1 MLKAATRAF
10 AVVGKELFVVL
21 RRPSALTTLVVGPV
35 VILAVFGLSYV
46 GQPPIRAVLVVP
58 AASGLPTDARAY
70 DLNQSAVL
78 EIVGTR
84 PTLDSARQALAAGD
98 ADIMQHLDLTL
109 GALSMRCDRRLGMLA
124 LLRVAPVSAVE
135 LITGKYV
142 AFVVLTGA
150 ITGALVLL
158 MTRAM
163 GVPMLAPVGSIM
175 ALLLLLILASVGLG
189 LVLSLVTSSESQ
201 VIQLA
206 LLALLASVFFGGLAI
221 DLSQFA
227 PPLQAAAQ
235 FLPVTEAT
243 RP

>member
-84 PTLDSARQALAAGD
+84 PTLDSARQALATGD
-98 ADIMQHLDLTL
+98 ADIIVAAPDNAVQQ
-109 GALSMRCDRRLGMLA
+109 
-124 LLRVAPVSAVE
+124 LLH
-135 LITGKYV
+135 GKQV
-142 AFVVLTGA
+142 
-150 ITGALVLL
+150 
-158 MTRAM
+158 
-163 GVPMLAPVGSIM
+163 
-175 ALLLLLILASVGLG
+175 
-189 LVLSLVTSSESQ
+189 
-201 VIQLA
+201 VIQ
-206 LLALLASVFFGGLAI
+206 VEY
-221 DLSQFA
+221 D
-227 PPLQAAAQ
+227 
-235 FLPVTEAT
+235 PVNPYE
-243 RP
+243 